1 MLGAAAGGGAALRA
15 IGAVLFLNG
24 YYEFFNL
31 AGAFNSSPWTAESF
45 GGDPGKADSARKYV
59 RKTVVRGVFVS
70 YAGAVI
76 SGMWWPLIGTA
87 IAAADLW
94 WTYEQALDKAQKTGS
109 VNFASSSQLGW
120 RRLGWDAGK

>member
-1 MLGAAAGGGAALRA
+1 MPLGAPASAAAG

-31 AGAFNSSPWTAESF
+31 AGAFLSSPWTMESF
-45 GGDPGKADSARKYV
+45 GGDPGKNKSARSYV
-59 RKTVVRGVFVS
+59 KKTIIRGTLVS
-70 YAGAVI
+70 GGGVII

-94 WTYEQALDKAQKTGS
+94 WTYNGALGRAEQSGS
-109 VNFASSSQLGW
+109 VAWQSPSGQGW
-120 RRLGWDAGK
+120 GRAAW